1 MPQVNPRVTLS
12 LRQEHLRAACGLRQ
26 EERGLKPAPPKRF
39 IAGLPTHFEAKV
51 EGSATHQCLAQLPPG
66 ADLAR
71 ASFYVGDACD
81 VLATPSL
88 DTSLSEQE
96 ARPSP

>member
-1 MPQVNPRVTLS
+1 M
-12 LRQEHLRAACGLRQ
+12 
-26 EERGLKPAPPKRF
+26 
-39 IAGLPTHFEAKV
+39 

-96 ARPSP
+96 ARPSPLVPVFTPLYDEKGY